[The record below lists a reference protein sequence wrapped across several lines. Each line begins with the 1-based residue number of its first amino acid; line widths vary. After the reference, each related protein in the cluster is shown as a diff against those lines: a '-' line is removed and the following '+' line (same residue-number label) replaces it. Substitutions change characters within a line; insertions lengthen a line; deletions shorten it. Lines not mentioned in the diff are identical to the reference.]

1 MNLTLRTISLNHLVV
16 ILASFLAGC
25 SSSNFSITPTRP
37 FMPSS
42 TVVSLP
48 SSTLT
53 PLPTLTPTPTITAT
67 IEIHPSYTPT
77 PSITPQDTLEPT
89 EAAQV
94 VLSLIRDE
102 VSCQAPCI
110 WGIVPEQ
117 TTLTEASSILTR
129 LGLNQ
134 WIDMDHG
141 TAGGYIE
148 YNDGLEVSLGVGS
161 KNDIVEKVEL
171 GISPSE
177 TSQEPRAWLAYSPE
191 TLINRYG
198 NPSNVYLFLG
208 RGPLTGFVILMY
220 FEQVNISIL
229 YNIRDLG
236 DNNKICPITDEF
248 DSIDATLGESKLD
261 LYSDGV
267 SLENGTGMTIEEFS
281 NKITGDPSKACFFIN
296 PDMFPLW

>member
-1 MNLTLRTISLNHLVV
+1 MRTSSLNHLVM
-16 ILASFLAGC
+16 ILAFFLAGC
-25 SSSNFSITPTRP
+25 GSNDSSIITSTRP
-37 FMPSS
+37 VIPTA

-48 SSTLT
+48 TATIT
-53 PLPTLTPTPTITAT
+53 PLPSLTPTPTITAT
-67 IEIHPSYTPT
+67 IEIPPSSTPT
-77 PSITPQDTLEPT
+77 PIIAPQATLEPT

-191 TLINRYG
+191 TLINQYG

-229 YNIRDLG
+229 YYFRDLG

-248 DSIDATLGESKLD
+248 DSIDSTLGESKLE

-267 SLENGTGMTIEEFS
+267 SLEKGTGMTIEEFS
-281 NKITGDPSKACFFIN
+281 NKMTGDPSKACFYIK
-296 PDMFPLW
+296 PDNFP